1 MDTGVDELARAGAR
15 TVVQGLAVLK
25 EGPRPPSM
33 ADFPFLLC
41 LLDAPGGSRIEG
53 RLVVDWHRL
62 RNRGSAATREI
73 ETDWFHRLRS
83 RLSTDPLRAAQL
95 RAALEED
102 RRRPDADTDV
112 PEGTGAA
119 DSEEPADPAAS
130 PAPDSPQS
138 AGDHVDFRNATFQDQ
153 VVGVQH
159 HHYGSMP
166 VSIAW
171 RPADEVAP
179 LEFGVR
185 PTRRVPG
192 LPEVPPYIPRDCDKR
207 LRAELDHPG
216 LVLILGEPYVGK
228 SYSAWHGV
236 QSLADPVLHIPEPG
250 EDLRALLTEPEGGH
264 GRSVVWLDDLTD
276 HLGDGRLGPRL
287 LGRLTTLGVVVIGT
301 MPTDEYYR
309 RRAGTEPGDRVV
321 AMARTVEVPREWSEG
336 ELQRLAGHRR
346 DPRAYPAFLWS
357 GREGAASYFAI
368 GHLLFDEWRRIGTQL
383 EHPGGQLL
391 VRAAVDLAR
400 CGVTAAV
407 PVALLRAVRRRY
419 AAEER
424 EPFEEAFAW
433 ATAPLFGVSG
443 LLVEGDEKGT
453 WRAYG
458 ALVAEAL
465 RSGDLEP
472 VPDEVWWTLLDAAE
486 ADTPFDRGAVV
497 DAARAALQPRFE
509 AGDTVAMYAFA
520 GRIDGEES
528 AELLRRAA
536 EAGHPEAAEQ
546 LAVRLLAVGDEE
558 AALRYLEAAAEGGS
572 VSAAR
577 EAGRLHRDRA
587 ERWLRRAA
595 EAGDG
600 AAAHQLGEMLMG
612 RGHRPEARH
621 WYFRALSKGHQEV
634 AFGLAN
640 LCLGAG
646 DLVTAESWL
655 RRGVDQGD
663 ARAMNGLALLLH
675 RMDRDDPEWEELFRR
690 SAAAGYVGARVNLGS
705 RLMAQGQEQEAE
717 RLFHEADALGNS
729 EAAFQIA
736 GLLVRRG
743 AEEEALQW
751 YRRAAE
757 RGHYLAEGVLADRA
771 VPPPHAP
778 DTVKE

>member
-15 TVVQGLAVLK
+15 TVVQGLTALK
-25 EGPRPPSM
+25 EGPRPPAM

-73 ETDWFHRLRS
+73 ETNWFHRLRN
-83 RLSTDPLRAAQL
+83 RLETDPPRAARL

-102 RRRPDADTDV
+102 RRRPDPDV

-119 DSEEPADPAAS
+119 DTEGPTDPAAS
-130 PAPDSPQS
+130 PAPGLPPS
-138 AGDHVDFRNATFQDQ
+138 AGDHVDFRSATFQDQ

-159 HHYGSMP
+159 HHYGGMP
-166 VSIAW
+166 APIAW

-207 LRAELDHPG
+207 LRAELGHPG

-236 QSLADPVLHIPEPG
+236 QSLPDPVLCIPEPG

-301 MPTDEYYR
+301 MPADEYYR

-407 PVALLRAVRRRY
+407 PAALLRAVRQRY

-433 ATAPLFGVSG
+433 ATTPLFGVSG

-486 ADTPFDRGAVV
+486 ADAPFDRGAVV

-509 AGDTVAMYAFA
+509 AGDTAAMYAFA
-520 GRIDGEES
+520 GRIDGEEN

-536 EAGHPEAAEQ
+536 EAGHPEAAEE
-546 LAVRLLAVGDEE
+546 LAERLLAAGDEE
-558 AALRYLEAAAEGGS
+558 TALRHLEAAAEGGS

-600 AAAHQLGEMLMG
+600 AAAHELGDVLVGPG
-612 RGHRPEARH
+612 RIREAH
-621 WYFRALSKGHQEV
+621 FWYQQAYDTGFDQAAASLG
-634 AFGLAN
+634 GLFLN
-640 LCLGAG
+640 WG
-646 DLVTAESWL
+646 DPKTAEYWFRL
-655 RRGVDQGD
+655 GVDHGD
-663 ARAMNGLALLLH
+663 ARAMNGLAIMLGRTDGNEPEREELLRRAAASGYTKAMVNLGSH
-675 RMDRDDPEWEELFRR
+675 LRKKGRGEEAEELFRE
-690 SAAAGYVGARVNLGS
+690 AATLGS
-705 RLMAQGQEQEAE
+705 G
-717 RLFHEADALGNS
+717 D
-729 EAAFQIA
+729 AAFRLA
-736 GLLVRRG
+736 DLLKERG
-743 AEEEALQW
+743 DESQAMWW
-751 YRRAAE
+751 YRKAAE
-757 RGHYLAEGVLADRA
+757 RGDCFAQKLLTE
-771 VPPPHAP
+771 HAP